1 MKKSQSST
9 SMYLVV
15 GLMLFALFFGAGNLI
30 YPAFLGLYSGS
41 NLGLSILGFCLTA
54 VTLPLLGVVAIAYT
68 GADDA
73 EKLASPVSKAY
84 AIFFSVALYLSI
96 GPFFAIPRTGATS
109 YSIGIEPIFGSSFLV
124 KVIYAVVFFG
134 LSYFLAIKPSKMAD
148 RIGKY
153 LTPTLLVVIAILVIA
168 SFVNPADQFGTPTN
182 AGPSVDSAFAN
193 LPFVA
198 GLIQGYGTM
207 DALASL
213 AFAIVVINSAKS
225 FGAKSNE
232 EIAGVTVKSGLI
244 ATVLLA
250 LIYIFVSRI
259 GATSQALFDLVDGS
273 FLSNGNSVDGGGI
286 LSQAAYFYLGKVG
299 QVILAVVIFLA
310 CLTTSTGL
318 ISASAE
324 YFHKLLPKVSYFAWA
339 TIFTLIGTTLYFNGL
354 GEIIKWSV
362 PVLFLLYPLTVVIIL
377 LGLTHKLFKND
388 PLVYKTTIGLTFVAA
403 FYDALSTFAGM
414 TGFFTLSEGVKQFFA
429 NTVPLG
435 AYSMGWISFAA
446 VGFVLGFV
454 LHKLKKA

>member
-68 GADDA
+68 GTEDA
-73 EKLASPVSKAY
+73 ESLSRPVSKAY

-109 YSIGIEPIFGSSFLV
+109 YSMGIEPLFGSSFLV
-124 KVIYAVVFFG
+124 KVVYAVVFFG
-134 LSYFLAIKPSKMAD
+134 LSYFLAIKPNKMAD

-168 SFVNPADQFGTPTN
+168 SFVNPADSLGTPTN
-182 AGPSVDSAFAN
+182 AGANVDSAFAN

-232 EIAGVTVKSGLI
+232 EIAGVTVKSGVI
-244 ATVLLA
+244 ATLLLA
-250 LIYIFVSRI
+250 LIYVFVSRI
-259 GATSQALFDLVDGS
+259 GATSQSLFKLVDGA
-273 FLSNGNSVDGGGI
+273 FTFNGNAVDGGAI
-286 LSQAAYFYLGKVG
+286 LSQAALFYLGKVG
-299 QVILAVVIFLA
+299 QVVLAVVIFLA

-318 ISASAE
+318 ISACAE
-324 YFHKLLPKVSYFAWA
+324 YFHKLLPKVSYLVWA
-339 TIFTLIGTTLYFNGL
+339 TAFTLIGTSLYFGGL

-377 LGLTHKLFKND
+377 LALTNKIFKND
-388 PLVYKTTIGLTFVAA
+388 PLVYKATIGLTFVAGL
-403 FYDALSTFAGM
+403 YDAVS
-414 TGFFTLSEGVKQFFA
+414 TLSVMTDLFKLPTGLASFFSE
-429 NTVPLG
+429 TVPLG
-435 AYSMGWISFAA
+435 AYNMGWITFAA
-446 VGFVLGFV
+446 VGFVLGFL
-454 LHKLKKA
+454 LHSLRK